1 MISGNNTNIQ
11 DVKKLINV
19 PFAVII
25 TSIIIIVITI
35 NKTDSN
41 GLSALLGGYS
51 GLLFGLLFVVIINL
65 IFLKARYF
73 DMIPII
79 MVMIVVCLLLYFLSI
94 YFDRIISGNVSS
106 YYLSFSYA
114 SLLFLIVQLWMIFK
128 VIYKNNEQMNSK
140 LFSTSEFAWLQLF
153 NIINMVFVI
162 IIGIVLYFYST
173 QG

>member
-11 DVKKLINV
+11 DVKKLMNV

-25 TSIIIIVITI
+25 TSIIIIIITI
-35 NKTDSN
+35 NTTDRN

-51 GLLFGLLFVVIINL
+51 GLLFGLLFVVILNV
-65 IFLKARYF
+65 IFLKAKYL

-79 MVMIVVCLLLYFLSI
+79 MVMIVVGLLSYFLST

-114 SLLFLIVQLWMIFK
+114 SLLFLCVQLYIIFK
-128 VIYKNNEQMNSK
+128 VIYYNEQLKST
-140 LFSTSEFAWLQLF
+140 LFSSTEVAWLRLF
-153 NIINMVFVI
+153 NIINIVFVL

>member
-1 MISGNNTNIQ
+1 MMSENNINIQ
-11 DVKKLINV
+11 DVKKLMNV

-25 TSIIIIVITI
+25 TSIIIIIITI
-35 NKTDSN
+35 NTTDRN

-65 IFLKARYF
+65 IFLRANYL

-79 MVMIVVCLLLYFLSI
+79 MVMLVVGLLSYFLST
-94 YFDRIISGNVSS
+94 YFDRIISGNISS

-114 SLLFLIVQLWMIFK
+114 SLLFLCVQLYIIFK
-128 VIYKNNEQMNSK
+128 VIYNNKNNSK
-140 LFSTSEFAWLQLF
+140 LFSSTDVAWLRLF
-153 NIINMVFVI
+153 NIINIVFVL
-162 IIGIVLYFYST
+162 IIGVVLYFYST

>member
-1 MISGNNTNIQ
+1 MISGNNTNVQ
-11 DVKKLINV
+11 DIKKLINV

-25 TSIIIIVITI
+25 TSIIIIAITI
-35 NKTDSN
+35 NMTDRN

-51 GLLFGLLFVVIINL
+51 GLLCGLLFVVILNL
-65 IFLKARYF
+65 IFLKAKYF

-79 MVMIVVCLLLYFLSI
+79 MVMIVVSLLLYFLSI

-128 VIYKNNEQMNSK
+128 VIYNNNEQMKSK
-140 LFSTSEFAWLQLF
+140 LFSSSEFAWLQLF
-153 NIINMVFVI
+153 NIINIVFVI

>member
-1 MISGNNTNIQ
+1 MMSENNINIQ
-11 DVKKLINV
+11 DVKKLMNV

-25 TSIIIIVITI
+25 TSIIIIIITI
-35 NKTDSN
+35 NTTDRN

-65 IFLKARYF
+65 IFLRANYL

-79 MVMIVVCLLLYFLSI
+79 MVMLVVGLLSYFLST
-94 YFDRIISGNVSS
+94 YFDRIISGNISS

-114 SLLFLIVQLWMIFK
+114 SLLFLCVQLYIIFK
-128 VIYKNNEQMNSK
+128 VIYNNKNNSK
-140 LFSTSEFAWLQLF
+140 LFSSTDVAWLRLF
-153 NIINMVFVI
+153 NIINIVFVL

>member
-1 MISGNNTNIQ
+1 MISGNNTNVQ

-25 TSIIIIVITI
+25 TSIIIIAITI

-51 GLLFGLLFVVIINL
+51 GLLFGLIFVVTINL

-79 MVMIVVCLLLYFLSI
+79 MVMIVVSLLSYFLSI

-140 LFSTSEFAWLQLF
+140 LFSSSEFAWLQLF

-162 IIGIVLYFYST
+162 IIGIALYFYST

>member
-1 MISGNNTNIQ
+1 MISGNNTNVQ

-25 TSIIIIVITI
+25 TAIIIIAITT
-35 NKTDSN
+35 NMTDRN
-41 GLSALLGGYS
+41 GLSALSGGYL

-65 IFLKARYF
+65 IFLKSRYF

-79 MVMIVVCLLLYFLSI
+79 MVMIVVGLLSYFLYT
-94 YFDRIISGNVSS
+94 YFDKITSGNVSS

-140 LFSTSEFAWLQLF
+140 LFSNTEFAWLRLF
-153 NIINMVFVI
+153 NIINIVFVI